1 MSNDQQLTKLQGHV
15 LIFSEELRDL
25 ILTFEMLVP
34 IAEDNELLKKFSG
47 TKQAFGLEI
56 IRGSLIQ
63 ECILG
68 ITKLTYDPEPQNPT
82 AKTLIKGIA
91 TLPSDLLAKLK
102 DALSVPIKAVPAA
115 NRPVTEADR
124 QILAEIE
131 QMDAEELRRD
141 FDQYWL
147 ELKKEWAWFEEHRN
161 TFLQLRDKRF
171 AHLDVK
177 LVDQQYQ
184 LTDVKGPD
192 WSTVKDAVRRLVRVA
207 ELLLTL
213 VDRKGEG
220 FDQTTEIAKRIAAD
234 YWQGH

>member
-1 MSNDQQLTKLQGHV
+1 MSDDQQLTKLQGHV

-34 IAEDNELLKKFSG
+34 IVENNELLKKFSG

-63 ECILG
+63 ECIIG

-91 TLPSDLLAKLK
+91 ILPADLLAKLK
-102 DALSVPIKAVPAA
+102 DAFSVPIQAV
-115 NRPVTEADR
+115 
-124 QILAEIE
+124 LATN
-131 QMDAEELRRD
+131 LSD

-147 ELKKEWAWFEEHRN
+147 KLKQEWAWFEENRN
-161 TFLQLRDKRF
+161 TFLKLRDKRF

-192 WSTVKDAVRRLVRVA
+192 WSTVKEAVRRLVRVA

-213 VDRKGEG
+213 VHRKDEG
-220 FDQTTEIAKRIAAD
+220 FDQATEIAKRIAAD
-234 YWQGH
+234 YWQTH

>member
-25 ILTFEMLVP
+25 ILSFEMLVP
-34 IAEDNELLKKFSG
+34 IAEDNELIKKFSG
-47 TKQAFGLEI
+47 TKQAFGVEV
-56 IRGSLIQ
+56 IRGGLIQ
-63 ECILG
+63 ECIIG

-115 NRPVTEADR
+115 NGPVTEA
-124 QILAEIE
+124 
-131 QMDAEELRRD
+131 DAEELRRD

-161 TFLQLRDKRF
+161 TFLQLRDKRCT
-171 AHLDVK
+171 HLDVK

-213 VDRKGEG
+213 VHRKDEG
-220 FDQTTEIAKRIAAD
+220 FDQATEIAKRIAAD